1 MRDFGIL
8 NVEPVWEQ
16 QKTKL
21 MEYQKLLTEVTVIM
35 DMRVKAC
42 SERR

>member
-21 MEYQKLLTEVTVIM
+21 MEYQKLLTVGHRYHGHAGE
-35 DMRVKAC
+35 C
-42 SERR
+42 LQ